1 MKQASGLALVLFVS
15 ALAGAYPEP
24 AVVQNVK
31 QWTLSVEYS
40 QPEQLMLRMD
50 NKVQRF
56 WYIILTVINNSDF
69 DEVSFYPACELMTDT
84 FQIIPADRS
93 VPKTVFDIVRERNQG
108 RYPFLES
115 LDFIDHRIF
124 KGPDNARDFAI
135 IWPDFDSAA
144 REISLFIGGLSNET
158 AVLSS
163 SSAAE
168 PEDRNKET
176 VLQKTL
182 RLKYAIGGDAQLR
195 QSAVLQEIAS
205 DWIMR

>member
-1 MKQASGLALVLFVS
+1 MKPLALVLLLSGF
-15 ALAGAYPEP
+15 AAAYPEP

-31 QWTLSVEYS
+31 QWTLSVEYP

-50 NKVQRF
+50 NRVQRF
-56 WYIILTVINNSDF
+56 WYIILTVTNMSDF
-69 DEVSFYPACELMTDT
+69 DEVAFYPVCELMTDT
-84 FQIIPADRS
+84 FEIIPADRS
-93 VPKTVFDIVRERNQG
+93 VPRAVFDIVRERNQG

-115 LDFIDHRIF
+115 LDFIDHRVF

-135 IWPDFDSAA
+135 IWPDFDPAA

-163 SSAAE
+163 SAT
-168 PEDRNKET
+168 PTEDQNEQT

-182 RLKYAIGGDAQLR
+182 WLKYAVGGDQKLR